1 MVRVARKPASTQA
14 KYVTA
19 SMVTNPGNY
28 NYDLSLETQALLAS
42 IVNPRG
48 NVIIKPV
55 VKLRRLKPED
65 LKQAV
70 SKVTKVIE
78 VPSNKQRKEIPK
90 VKNSLNGVLN
100 GEVKNKTRVPT
111 RNSARTK
118 TKAELKSVEVITK
131 ENRVENKIKKPS
143 PNRNNCEE
151 PTTRTVP
158 KRIIRTRKR
167 ARRAP
172 TVGAKTGLV
181 QRVKPYLLKNKICK
195 LNKKLESIR
204 NRGLSGKE
212 QESEVDETQVDSVE
226 QKQVEESETNNSVTV
241 DTEDTISEQDDTNS
255 KDTETIRG
263 KRLSGKE
270 QESEVEKEAE
280 PQAHS
285 VEEEQVSEDTED
297 TISEQDNTNS
307 KDTEDVQD
315 SQDELDYECVRQR
328 KPLVVKIRRK
338 SEDNRAKRRSS
349 RSLSDKSVKATSPK
363 TSLEPIITQGE
374 GSASPND
381 KNSSSTPQGR
391 RRTITNE
398 TRKKSIALL
407 KANRTQSNSPNEDR
421 SLESNATSKTKPK
434 GKSPNSKNSKTNPKS
449 KDNPMNA
456 VPEQPIQNGN
466 HQDNGIS
473 QDATGSQDAE
483 ETAEN
488 SCPHHFRR
496 PKYIT
501 KKSHILK
508 RLAPFTT
515 TGDALI
521 FLVIQY

>member
-1 MVRVARKPASTQA
+1 MVRVARQPASTQA

-65 LKQAV
+65 LKQTV
-70 SKVTKVIE
+70 RDITDI
-78 VPSNKQRKEIPK
+78 PSNKVRKDIPK
-90 VKNSLNGVLN
+90 ANNSLNGVLN
-100 GEVKNKTRVPT
+100 GDVNNKSRVPT

-118 TKAELKSVEVITK
+118 TKAELKSVDINGLES
-131 ENRVENKIKKPS
+131 EPENKAKKPS
-143 PNRNNCEE
+143 ADTNKGQEAH
-151 PTTRTVP
+151 TRTVP

-172 TVGAKTGLV
+172 VVGAKTGLV

-195 LNKKLESIR
+195 LNQKL
-204 NRGLSGKE
+204 
-212 QESEVDETQVDSVE
+212 
-226 QKQVEESETNNSVTV
+226 
-241 DTEDTISEQDDTNS
+241 
-255 KDTETIRG
+255 ETIRG
-263 KRLSGKE
+263 KRSSDKE
-270 QESEVEKEAE
+270 QEGGVEKEE
-280 PQAHS
+280 EVQVDS
-285 VEEEQVSEDTED
+285 VEEEQVEESEANHSASEDTQD
-297 TISEQDNTNS
+297 TISGQDNTNS
-307 KDTEDVQD
+307 KENGKVQD
-315 SQDELDYECVRQR
+315 SQDELDYECVKQR

-338 SEDNRAKRRSS
+338 SEDIRAKRRSS
-349 RSLSDKSVKATSPK
+349 RFLFDKSVKSASPRTSP
-363 TSLEPIITQGE
+363 EPIISQDVA
-374 GSASPND
+374 SASPND
-381 KNSSSTPQGR
+381 KNSPGTPQGK

-407 KANRTQSNSPNEDR
+407 KANRHSQSPTEDR
-421 SLESNATSKTKPK
+421 SLESNASSKSKPK
-434 GKSPNSKNSKTNPKS
+434 GKSPNSKNSKTTPES
-449 KDNPMNA
+449 KDTPMNA
-456 VPEQPIQNGN
+456 APEQPIQNGN

-473 QDATGSQDAE
+473 QDQDTVSLQDVE
-483 ETAEN
+483 ETASET

-508 RLAPFTT
+508 RLTPFTT
-515 TGDALI
+515 TGNA
-521 FLVIQY
+521 